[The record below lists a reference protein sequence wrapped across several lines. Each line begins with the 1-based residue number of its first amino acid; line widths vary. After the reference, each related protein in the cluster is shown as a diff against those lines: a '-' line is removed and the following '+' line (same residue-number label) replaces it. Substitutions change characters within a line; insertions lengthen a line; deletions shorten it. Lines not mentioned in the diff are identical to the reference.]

1 MTMTAQLSADVQQRV
16 RATGVSL
23 SRVERIIRDAL
34 AEDLDGG
41 TDVTS
46 VATVSDRHRSTMD
59 IVARTAGTICG
70 LAFAEAV
77 FAMCDPSITSVYRA
91 HDGDRVHAGTT
102 VLSITGPTRALL
114 LAERTALNVLGHLS
128 GIATVTS
135 QWVDAIADTQAR
147 VRDTRKTLPNL
158 RVLQKYAVRCGG
170 GVNHRMSLSDA
181 ALIKDNHVQ
190 AAGSVGAAFDL
201 VRRRNPDLPLEV
213 EVDTLDQL
221 REVLEH
227 GANLVLLDNFTI
239 EQMREAVQIA
249 DGRCQLEA
257 SGGLTLQSAH
267 DVAQTGVDFLAV
279 GALTHSVAALDVA
292 ADLREVDDSSE
303 GV

>member
-23 SRVERIIRDAL
+23 SRVERVIRDAL

-46 VATVSDRHRSTMD
+46 VATVSDRHHSTMD
-59 IVARTAGTICG
+59 LIARAGGTVCG

-77 FAMCDPSITSVYRA
+77 FAMCDPTITTTYHS
-91 HDGDRVHAGTT
+91 HDGDRVPPGTT
-102 VLSITGPTRALL
+102 LLSITGPTRALL
-114 LAERTALNVLGHLS
+114 LAERTALNLLGHLS
-128 GIATVTS
+128 GIATVTT
-135 QWVDAIADTQAR
+135 QWVDAIAGTDAK

-181 ALIKDNHVQ
+181 ALIKDNHVE

-201 VRRRNPDLPLEV
+201 VRRRNPELPLEV
-213 EVDTLDQL
+213 EVDNLDQL
-221 REVLEH
+221 REALEH
-227 GANLVLLDNFTI
+227 GAQLVLLDNFTI
-239 EQMREAVQIA
+239 DQMREAVQIA
-249 DGRCQLEA
+249 AGRCQLEA

-267 DVAQTGVDFLAV
+267 DVAHTGVDYLAV
-279 GALTHSVAALDVA
+279 GALTHSVTALDVA
-292 ADLREVDDSSE
+292 ADLRAADE
-303 GV
+303 GQEDH

>member
-41 TDVTS
+41 ADVTS
-46 VATVSDRHRSTMD
+46 IATVSDRHRSTMD
-59 IVARTAGTICG
+59 IVARSAGTICG
-70 LAFAEAV
+70 VAFAEAV
-77 FAMCDPSITSVYRA
+77 FAMCDPTITSVYHA
-91 HDGDRVHAGTT
+91 HDGDRVSAGTT

-114 LAERTALNVLGHLS
+114 LAERTALNLLGHLS

-135 QWVDAIADTQAR
+135 HWVDGVAGTNAK

-158 RVLQKYAVRCGG
+158 RVVQKYAVRCGG

-201 VRRRNPDLPLEV
+201 VRRRYPDLPLEV

-227 GANLVLLDNFTI
+227 GANLVLLDNFTV
-239 EQMREAVQIA
+239 EQMREAVHMA
-249 DGRCQLEA
+249 AGRCQLEA
-257 SGGLTLQSAH
+257 SGGLTLQVAH
-267 DVAQTGVDFLAV
+267 EVASTGVDFLAV
-279 GALTHSVAALDVA
+279 GGLTHSVTALDVA
-292 ADLREVDDSSE
+292 AELRAAEASSE